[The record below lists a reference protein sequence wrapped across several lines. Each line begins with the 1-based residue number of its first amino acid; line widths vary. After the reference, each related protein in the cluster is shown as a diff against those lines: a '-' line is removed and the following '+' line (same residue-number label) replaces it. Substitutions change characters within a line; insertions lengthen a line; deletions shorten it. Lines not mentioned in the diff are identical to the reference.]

1 MRKVQY
7 KGRWKILVVAI
18 LFTARLASPPAA
30 RAASD
35 TGFYYEVVGN
45 TASVTGCVE
54 YPCPTDLEI
63 PATLGAYVVTSVG
76 NYAFAFEELTSVSI
90 PDSVT
95 TIGDGAFAYSSLTFV
110 AIPEFV
116 TTIGVD
122 AFAGNALTSVT
133 IPEFVTTI
141 SEDAFFGNALTEVII
156 PASVMTIGPWAFA
169 LNSLSSVTFLGNAPS
184 DGGSVFY
191 GNSDLTSILR
201 SVDATG
207 WGAFWSDLPVET
219 PVETV
224 DEFRFRIADGVA
236 TVIGCDGTCPTNL
249 VIPADLDGYVV
260 MHIDA
265 SAFYGSALEFLTLPS
280 SITTIGDDAFAGNLL
295 TTVTIPNSVTT
306 IGDEAFAWNL
316 LTTVTIPNSVTSIG
330 DDAFAGNSLTSVTI
344 PNSVTSIGAYAFFG
358 NLLTTVTIPNSVTTI
373 GDGAFAWNLLTTVTI
388 PNSVTSIGSN
398 AFADNL
404 LNTVT
409 FFGNAPVGGRDVFG
423 GNSSLAR
430 VSRYKGTAGWGSRW
444 GGLPI
449 RILVADLRAFTAVK
463 PRITGTATSGRTLTA
478 AKGTWSGYPSPT
490 FTYRWYAC
498 TTVVSA
504 ASATVPST
512 CKKIAGATRST
523 FKLTSAQR
531 GKYVAVFVTGKS
543 LRTTATSW
551 LSKTTSK
558 VK

>member
-280 SITTIGDDAFAGNLL
+280 SITTIGD
-295 TTVTIPNSVTT
+295 
-306 IGDEAFAWNL
+306 E
-316 LTTVTIPNSVTSIG
+316 
-330 DDAFAGNSLTSVTI
+330 
-344 PNSVTSIGAYAFFG
+344 
-358 NLLTTVTIPNSVTTI
+358 
-373 GDGAFAWNLLTTVTI
+373 AFAWNLLTTVTI

>member
-280 SITTIGDDAFAGNLL
+280 SITTIGD
-295 TTVTIPNSVTT
+295 
-306 IGDEAFAWNL
+306 EAFAWNL